1 LEKQLSVA
9 SYWLGLVS
17 LILAVVF
24 RLLATMGVAI
34 WGSSSPGAIPISYLT
49 FFHGAEVFLLLS
61 IASSAIAW
69 FKLPRS

>member
-34 WGSSSPGAIPISYLT
+34 WGSSPGANPISYLT

>member
-9 SYWLGLVS
+9 GYWLGLVS
-17 LILAVVF
+17 LILAVIF
-24 RLLATMGVAI
+24 RLLAVMGVGL
-34 WGSSSPGAIPISYLT
+34 WSSSPGAIPISYLT
-49 FFHGAEVFLLLS
+49 FFHGAEAFLLLS

>member
-34 WGSSSPGAIPISYLT
+34 WGSSHGSIPISYLT